1 MISASDFLRLLAL
14 ITLPAGLLLSGCGN
28 DSNPRP
34 GASDDHAHHG
44 RLILTDNNA
53 HAYVYDLDQ
62 RALLA
67 PLHLDYPAHS
77 LHASP
82 GKRFTVI
89 TQRAT
94 GANPHQVQ
102 FIDSGLFV
110 HGDHIDVLDPSV
122 ANLTLS
128 GEAPAHYRTV
138 ENRAVENRAIENQAA
153 LFFDGASASQRFVLF
168 TDSSLAAGNIVAAES
183 TPAAHHGIAE
193 PRGEYVLVSTADRER
208 VAVFG
213 LHHDHFH
220 LEETLP
226 EPCPNLHGGASLENH
241 AAFGCDDGVLLVH
254 QDGGAFT
261 TSKIITPLRITQLA
275 GHPAMNEF
283 VAFAAGNQAIYA
295 VDPISGIVE
304 EIDWSASTGT
314 AHTRHLIDAT
324 GAHLLVLDDAGTV
337 HILTTDDW
345 SHQGSIAVLQN
356 GTGAHMVASASD
368 ARAYLLEP
376 AEQIIHVLDITQRT
390 LLDDDQITLD
400 FSPVGLAWAGIS
412 GAAAEALS
420 PHRDHDHQH
429 GHQHDHQ
436 HSR

>member
-34 GASDDHAHHG
+34 GAGHDHAHHG
-44 RLILTDNNA
+44 RLILADNNA

-77 LHASP
+77 LHTSP
-82 GKRFTVI
+82 GKRFVVI

-94 GANPHQVQ
+94 GANPNQIQ
-102 FIDSGLFV
+102 FIDAGLFV
-110 HGDHIDVLDPSV
+110 HGDHIDVLEPSV

-128 GEAPAHYRTV
+128 GEAPAHYR
-138 ENRAVENRAIENQAA
+138 AVGNQAT

-261 TSKIITPLRITQLA
+261 ASKIITPLRITQLA

-295 VDPISGIVE
+295 VDPISGTVE

-376 AEQIIHVLDITQRT
+376 AEQIVRVLDITQRT